1 MKVHKIPL
9 ILFFSMLI
17 NLLPQLAF
25 ADNYNLSFSY
35 SPSDMQIEFSAG
47 ELPSGGTPVA
57 VTVYPE
63 QEKRLGADLINDCR
77 SVSRIFYSKENQ
89 ELKITL
95 PLPREMPGG
104 TYAVRISCEF
114 FEELRVFNHINSTL
128 SKQALEKL
136 NSAANAAEF
145 AEILRQNMTALG
157 IDENIL
163 GQYSPQLENDLFSQR
178 EIYFKDGYDTEGFN
192 ITLNSLAAQYR
203 IKAAGADIDALLR
216 RYADMLK
223 ISYADYSALDA
234 ECKNYFEDCIR
245 KLDSAKE
252 PLYRFYELCIVKAK
266 LAAAKRYQ
274 EFRAIT
280 EENAGILEIT
290 VTVSENAAE
299 VFKLFYER
307 RDEIL
312 SDISK
317 AAQIFEECEKAVQN
331 KSIKTFYDRRWI
343 LQNSN

>member
-1 MKVHKIPL
+1 M
-9 ILFFSMLI
+9 
-17 NLLPQLAF
+17 
-25 ADNYNLSFSY
+25 
-35 SPSDMQIEFSAG
+35 
-47 ELPSGGTPVA
+47 
-57 VTVYPE
+57 
-63 QEKRLGADLINDCR
+63 
-77 SVSRIFYSKENQ
+77 
-89 ELKITL
+89 
-95 PLPREMPGG
+95 
-104 TYAVRISCEF
+104 
-114 FEELRVFNHINSTL
+114 
-128 SKQALEKL
+128 
-136 NSAANAAEF
+136 
-145 AEILRQNMTALG
+145 
-157 IDENIL
+157 
-163 GQYSPQLENDLFSQR
+163 FSQR

-331 KSIKTFYDRRWI
+331 KKSDSSGGSSGSGSYWVRSEETRTNPQQTPQPTTLPDVNTLDDIAGHWAENVI
-343 LQNSN
+343 LSLFEKRICLFRALNLVP